1 MNNNFNKNSRKGFS
15 LMEVVVAMVIIA
27 LVSSVVMTLIMSSDT
42 IERNTMGVLN
52 ATNVTENVIECFRY
66 ADNKEE
72 LDALLDEFADY
83 EFGLTADNNNRYVI
97 NKDNY
102 RVIFVIDYVA
112 QELEIDT
119 IVNGEEIYSCIY
131 TKE

>member
-1 MNNNFNKNSRKGFS
+1 MIKNINNSRKGFS

-27 LVSSVVMTLIMSSDT
+27 LVSTVVMTLINSSDT

-52 ATNVTENVIECFRY
+52 ATNITENIIECFRY

-72 LDALLDEFADY
+72 LDALLDEFVDY
-83 EFGLTADNNNRYVI
+83 EFSLTAENYDRYVI
-97 NKDNY
+97 VKDNY
-102 RVIFVIDYVA
+102 RIIFVINHVA
-112 QELEIDT
+112 HELEIDT